1 MGTYQEKL
9 KEIQNTFCEGASNL
23 LTIHINHII
32 EKYGNWNKYPRKV
45 KKYLKKKL
53 WWDLRNSDKIK
64 DGELLVLI
72 R

>member
-1 MGTYQEKL
+1 MGIYQEKL
-9 KEIQNTFCEGASNL
+9 KEIQKTFCEGASNL
-23 LTIHINHII
+23 LTIHINYII
-32 EKYGNWNKYPRKV
+32 KKYGNWNKYPRKV

-64 DGELLVLI
+64 DGELQVLI